1 MTGGVWYK
9 MLISIRTWSRVVY
22 RPSRKTA
29 DHWQQARSIIKSL
42 LRLSYFYQFDYNTLP
57 CNMTHRYRGT
67 NYPHNHTTL
76 HRTLRAFCCIIIAMI
91 LAASQHS
98 QKTSISFATALKS
111 PTPIIASSSGQVSVQ
126 QCGSVLCRNV
136 SNEVSI
142 FSCMQVCHFIS
153 HPPAH
158 DVTHLTL
165 PQLYNYASSIKEWR
179 ERNLSFRW
187 CELAAAAARC
197 NRYLGQ

>member
-22 RPSRKTA
+22 RPSHKTA

-98 QKTSISFATALKS
+98 QKTSISLDTALKS
-111 PTPIIASSSGQVSVQ
+111 PTPIIASSSGQVSSNVVAFCAETYQ
-126 QCGSVLCRNV
+126 TVSQYSHASVSFHQPPTCPWR
-136 SNEVSI
+136 
-142 FSCMQVCHFIS
+142 
-153 HPPAH
+153 HPLNA
-158 DVTHLTL
+158 TTT
-165 PQLYNYASSIKEWR
+165 I
-179 ERNLSFRW
+179 
-187 CELAAAAARC
+187 
-197 NRYLGQ
+197 